1 MLHIIMEQKIMIDG
15 DEVEIHMKIDLIQI
29 QQTSQEDSD
38 HVIVDIMCQ
47 VDENEMH

>member
-1 MLHIIMEQKIMIDG
+1 MIGG
-15 DEVEIHMKIDLIQI
+15 DEVEIHMKTDLIQI

-38 HVIVDIMCQ
+38 HVIVDIMYL